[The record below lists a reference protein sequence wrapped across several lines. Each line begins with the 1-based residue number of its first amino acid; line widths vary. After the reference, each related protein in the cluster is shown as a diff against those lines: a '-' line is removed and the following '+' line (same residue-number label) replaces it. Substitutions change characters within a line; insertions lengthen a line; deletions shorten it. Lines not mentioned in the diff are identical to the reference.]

1 MPEEGNAV
9 EVAKRLAE
17 ALKTIKT
24 ELQEWHEESKA
35 SQSAI
40 SELQSRLEKLST
52 KTSAPA
58 VEKELE
64 ELRQRIATLPVK
76 GLPEGSAQTINLMF
90 QEQLKELEELNKEN
104 IENSKE
110 IKDVR
115 RQLEALS
122 KRTTT
127 TPMMDS
133 DVEKLRGQMVDI
145 AESTEKFNNLKQI
158 LLKHNEEFEDLY
170 SSIGKEKVELD
181 SLNQTLSNLKG
192 ELVEWSTRNKENSVE
207 IGSLKSDITSIGR
220 QLKEKD
226 VSSKISDIS
235 RNLEMLA
242 DRMERIQK
250 AERDILSQQDKM
262 LRFDK
267 GLKELVRKAV
277 VASMSRRE
285 FESELDH
292 LESAGGAAPAEAAED
307 FEEAPAKPVRK
318 PTEAEVQSKLAAL
331 RMNLQ
336 KPRAEDVAEEDL
348 MKGFAAFEQEL
359 QSTDDPK
366 TLWVTTR
373 DQLLKIARSDLQDA
387 KAIIKSLKDA
397 GKDVSKAQLSATKF
411 EIGLVSLETAFSL
424 QSLEKAKEIAVKL
437 SDLHRQL
444 DTALEQLS

>member
-1 MPEEGNAV
+1 
-9 EVAKRLAE
+9 
-17 ALKTIKT
+17 
-24 ELQEWHEESKA
+24 
-35 SQSAI
+35 
-40 SELQSRLEKLST
+40 
-52 KTSAPA
+52 
-58 VEKELE
+58 
-64 ELRQRIATLPVK
+64 
-76 GLPEGSAQTINLMF
+76 
-90 QEQLKELEELNKEN
+90 
-104 IENSKE
+104 
-110 IKDVR
+110 
-115 RQLEALS
+115 
-122 KRTTT
+122 
-127 TPMMDS
+127 
-133 DVEKLRGQMVDI
+133 MVDI

-181 SLNQTLSNLKG
+181 SLNQTLGNMKG

-207 IGSLKSDITSIGR
+207 IGSLKSDINSIGK

-250 AERDILSQQDKM
+250 AEREILSQQDKM

-285 FESELDH
+285 FESELNQ
-292 LESAGGAAPAEAAED
+292 LESAGGSAPAEATED

-348 MKGFAAFEQEL
+348 MKGFSAFEQEL

-366 TLWVTTR
+366 ALWATTR
-373 DQLLKIARSDLQDA
+373 DQLLKIARSDLQSA
-387 KAIIKSLKDA
+387 KTTIKSLKDA

-444 DTALEQLS
+444 DSALEQLG